1 MNKTILFIFL
11 LFLNLHLNAFSSV
24 WKISK
29 NNNHIYLAGTIHAL
43 GEKDYPL
50 NKTFYK
56 AYKNSQIIVFETNLQ
71 KLADPSFSYLIKS
84 KTRYK
89 KNDYISNYL
98 SKETLSLLKIE
109 LKKRKIPYSLI
120 ENLKPGIISVI
131 LTQNELQ
138 RLNIFGIGVDK
149 YFSQKAKKDK
159 KKRLYL
165 ETVYKQIDFLSTMGE
180 GYEDDFIKYTLK
192 DLKTLE
198 KDFILMKKAWRQGD
212 NELLEKISLKPLL
225 LNFPKLYDSLL
236 VKRNE
241 KWLIKIKKM
250 FKNKKIEYVLVGA
263 LHLVGEQGLL
273 KELER
278 LDYIITRVKE

>member
-1 MNKTILFIFL
+1 MNKTILFIFF

-29 NNNHIYLAGTIHAL
+29 NNNHIYLAGTIHSL

-50 NKTFYK
+50 ERAFYK
-56 AYKNSQIIVFETNLQ
+56 AYKNSQILVFETNLE
-71 KLADPSFSYLIKS
+71 KLDNPSFSYLIKS

-98 SKETLSLLKIE
+98 STKTLSLLKIE
-109 LKKRKIPYSLI
+109 LKKRKIPYSAMK
-120 ENLKPGIISVI
+120 NLKPGIISVI

-198 KDFILMKKAWRQGD
+198 KDFNLMKKAWRNGD
-212 NELLEKISLKPLL
+212 NELLEKISLKPLS
-225 LNFPKLYDSLL
+225 LNFPRLYDSLL

-241 KWLIKIKKM
+241 KWLIKIQKM

-263 LHLVGEQGLL
+263 LHLVGEIGLL

-278 LDYIITRVKE
+278 LDYMVTRVKE